1 MKKISLFILGLIICL
16 NANAIQT
23 TPSHFQLWSGSLS
36 QDQWFL
42 DFDNKST
49 NGVTIPG
56 ASFSCSDSALGT
68 NANVSTFKLRVES
81 RDPSTGAITW
91 FATEQAATDSYD
103 STSLPGCNQ
112 LAISGPFSI
121 GIANTKTSK
130 VVLVASSISIA
141 PAYWSWSISGSH
153 TISAYN
159 LTSNNGVKLWTRNIL
174 DRNPLGLGKDLGW
187 QLLDGICAVGDFL
200 KGDGIDEIRLVFAKF
215 NQDGSADWSYVFLDP
230 ATGIQIAGA
239 SKTFHT
245 NAP

>member
-1 MKKISLFILGLIICL
+1 
-16 NANAIQT
+16 
-23 TPSHFQLWSGSLS
+23 
-36 QDQWFL
+36 
-42 DFDNKST
+42 
-49 NGVTIPG
+49 
-56 ASFSCSDSALGT
+56 
-68 NANVSTFKLRVES
+68 
-81 RDPSTGAITW
+81 
-91 FATEQAATDSYD
+91 
-103 STSLPGCNQ
+103 